1 MKNITLDG
9 YEYILTYRQPTTM
22 NALCVYKIQNIH
34 NTNENPVYFL
44 ASGELSE
51 WFIRR
56 STFNEMKAHILP
68 QHYEGFF
75 KDEFT
80 AILMAKNIA
89 MDTVITLQKSALEEA
104 QKTLQK
110 SALEEAQKT
119 LAQATEEIVKLQSEI
134 SWEGCDT
141 FEQYYDSQD
150 ELRKAAVIREKEAK

>member
-9 YEYILTYRQPTTM
+9 YEYILIYRQPTTM
-22 NALCVYKIQNIH
+22 NTMCVYKIQNIH

-44 ASGELSE
+44 ASVELNE
-51 WFIRR
+51 RFIKNR
-56 STFNEMKAHILP
+56 TFNEMKTHILP

-80 AILMAKNIA
+80 AILMAKNVA

-104 QKTLQK
+104 QK
-110 SALEEAQKT
+110 ALAE
-119 LAQATEEIVKLQSEI
+119 ATEKLVKLQSEV
-134 SWEGCDT
+134 SWEGCDV

-150 ELRKAAVIREKEAK
+150 ELREAALNREKEAK

>member
-22 NALCVYKIQNIH
+22 NTMCVYKIQNIH
-34 NTNENPVYFL
+34 DANENPVYFL
-44 ASGELSE
+44 ASVELNE
-51 WFIRR
+51 RFIKNR
-56 STFNEMKAHILP
+56 TFNEMKTHIMP

-89 MDTVITLQKSALEEA
+89 MDSQIALQKSALEEA
-104 QKTLQK
+104 QR
-110 SALEEAQKT
+110 ALAE
-119 LAQATEEIVKLQSEI
+119 ATEELVKLQSEI
-134 SWEGCDT
+134 SWEGCDA

-150 ELRKAAVIREKEAK
+150 ELRKAALNREKEEKNNA

>member
-22 NALCVYKIQNIH
+22 NVLCVYKIQNIH
-34 NTNENPVYFL
+34 NANENPVYFL

-51 WFIRR
+51 WFISM

-80 AILMAKNIA
+80 AILMAKNVA
-89 MDTVITLQKSALEEA
+89 MDCYIELQKNALETA
-104 QKTLQK
+104 QK
-110 SALEEAQKT
+110 ALANATAE
-119 LAQATEEIVKLQSEI
+119 LAKHKSEI
-134 SWEGCDT
+134 SWENCDAYC
-141 FEQYYDSQD
+141 QYYDSQD
-150 ELRKAAVIREKEAK
+150 ELREAALNREKEDK

>member
-9 YEYILTYRQPTTM
+9 YKYLLIYRQPTPMNTM
-22 NALCVYKIQNIH
+22 CVYRILKA
-34 NTNENPVYFL
+34 NENPVYFL

-51 WFIRR
+51 WFISR
-56 STFNEMKAHILP
+56 STFNEMKSHILP

-89 MDTVITLQKSALEEA
+89 MDSYIALQKSALEEA
-104 QKTLQK
+104 QK
-110 SALEEAQKT
+110 ALAEV
-119 LAQATEEIVKLQSEI
+119 TEKLVKLQSEI
-134 SWEGCDT
+134 SLENCDA

-150 ELRKAAVIREKEAK
+150 ELRKAAINRERKDKNND

>member
-22 NALCVYKIQNIH
+22 NVLCVYKIQNIH

-44 ASGELSE
+44 ASGELRE
-51 WFIRR
+51 RFI
-56 STFNEMKAHILP
+56 SMNTFNEMKTHILP

-80 AILMAKNIA
+80 AILMAKNVA
-89 MDTVITLQKSALEEA
+89 MDTVITLQEFALEKA
-104 QKTLQK
+104 QKTLVEVSEK
-110 SALEEAQKT
+110 IAN
-119 LAQATEEIVKLQSEI
+119 LQSEI
-134 SWEGCDT
+134 SWEGCDA

-150 ELRKAAVIREKEAK
+150 ELRKAALNREKEAK